1 MRIVNLDL
9 DEDFLKRFYD
19 LTGDKIPET
28 ITIVS
33 LKKQVL
39 TTFGRLFQNI

>member
-9 DEDFLKRFYD
+9 DEDFLKRFFD
-19 LTGDKIPET
+19 LTGDKVPET

-33 LKKQVL
+33 FVSKL
-39 TTFGRLFQNI
+39 TLCVRVSV